1 MRTFNPK
8 DVIIDVR
15 SWYQAATEKRE
26 LLAMD
31 DRMLRDIGITRVD
44 ADRLA
49 NQPLPPIVRIERRP
63 PSDPLRIDA
72 AMIEAHVAQ
81 ANRLR
86 DDTIRRSLFA
96 AARRLRSAVGW
107 LRPQAKARIRKL
119 APVARYTK

>member
-49 NQPLPPIVRIERRP
+49 NQPLPPSSGSSGVRHP
-63 PSDPLRIDA
+63 TLCGSMLP
-72 AMIEAHVAQ
+72 
-81 ANRLR
+81 
-86 DDTIRRSLFA
+86 
-96 AARRLRSAVGW
+96 
-107 LRPQAKARIRKL
+107 
-119 APVARYTK
+119 